1 MNTIREICQSLEQW
15 APLSLQEEYDNA
27 GLITGNGASE
37 VSGVL
42 VCLDSTE
49 EVVEEAIRNQ
59 CQLIVAHHPIVFKG
73 LKKFSGG
80 SYVERTLVKAIRE
93 NVAIYAIH
101 TNLDNVRH
109 GVNQKICERLGLGQT
124 HILAPKSGLLKKLVV
139 YVPLAHKEA
148 VEQALFG
155 AGAGKLGNYTEC
167 SFVSEGLGSFK
178 PGAEAN
184 PHLGTLLQR
193 EWVQEYR
200 LEVLVPSYCERAV
213 LKALMASHPYEEP
226 AFDLLRLENADQDTG
241 SGMIGQLETPLT
253 EDQFFSLIKTQFKV
267 PFLKATAPLGRPIQ
281 KVAVCGGSGSFLTK
295 TAIAAGADAYLTSD
309 VKYHE
314 YFDADGKVLLTDIG
328 HFESEAFTKD
338 LIRDFLIKKFSN
350 IAVRI
355 SETVTNPIRYI

>member
-1 MNTIREICQSLEQW
+1 
-15 APLSLQEEYDNA
+15 
-27 GLITGNGASE
+27 
-37 VSGVL
+37 
-42 VCLDSTE
+42 
-49 EVVEEAIRNQ
+49 
-59 CQLIVAHHPIVFKG
+59 
-73 LKKFSGG
+73 
-80 SYVERTLVKAIRE
+80 
-93 NVAIYAIH
+93 
-101 TNLDNVRH
+101 
-109 GVNQKICERLGLGQT
+109 
-124 HILAPKSGLLKKLVV
+124 
-139 YVPLAHKEA
+139 
-148 VEQALFG
+148 
-155 AGAGKLGNYTEC
+155 
-167 SFVSEGLGSFK
+167 VSEGLGSFK